1 MSTLIDTSISWHE
14 YTNLPFVIFYRFW
27 SEKRSGRNFRFR
39 QIRHYFGRNIQ
50 DSLIFHNFNFSVQ
63 SLYMYSVLKR
73 CKNTKFYVD
82 SIRYI
87 RFAPHES
94 YFMKIFRDKA
104 SLQTAIAK
112 QRNAGKIGF
121 VPTMGALHEGH
132 LALVKQA
139 LLENEYL
146 VVSIFVNPTQF
157 NNSEDLKNYPRDL
170 DTDLAALKKCSED
183 IFVFAP
189 SVKEMYSE
197 NVSAE
202 KYDFDG
208 LDQQMEGTFRIGHFD
223 GVGTIVSRLFDI
235 VKPDRAYF
243 GEKDFQ
249 QLQIIRK
256 LVSIKNLD
264 IEIVGCEIVR
274 AASGLALSSRNQLL
288 NEQQKNEA
296 TLIYKTLQEVKK
308 KIKEEAIEEIYK
320 FVSDSFKKHP
330 LFRLDYFQIADEA
343 TLKPIKEFDKNK
355 SYRAFLA
362 VYADEVRL
370 IDNIALN

>member
-1 MSTLIDTSISWHE
+1 MH
-14 YTNLPFVIFYRFW
+14 
-27 SEKRSGRNFRFR
+27 
-39 QIRHYFGRNIQ
+39 
-50 DSLIFHNFNFSVQ
+50 
-63 SLYMYSVLKR
+63 SVLKR

-87 RFAPHES
+87 RFAPHKS
-94 YFMKIFRDKA
+94 FFMEVYRDKA

-112 QRNAGKIGF
+112 QQKAGKLGF

-139 LLENEYL
+139 LLENDYL

-157 NNSEDLKNYPRDL
+157 NNADDLKNYPRDL
-170 DTDLAALKKCSED
+170 ESDLKALKQCSED
-183 IFVFAP
+183 ILVFAP
-189 SVKEMYSE
+189 NVEEMYSTD
-197 NVSAE
+197 VSAQ

-208 LDQQMEGTFRIGHFD
+208 LDEQMEGAFRKGHFD
-223 GVGTIVSRLFDI
+223 GVGTIVSKLFEI

-256 LVSIKNLD
+256 LVSIKNLG

-274 AASGLALSSRNQLL
+274 SETGLALSSRNQLL
-288 NEQQKNEA
+288 SEDQKEEA
-296 TLIYKTLQEVKK
+296 TLLYKTLREVKK
-308 KIKEEAIEEIYK
+308 RIKEDSIEDLYK
-320 FVSDSFKKHP
+320 FVAETFQNHP
-330 LFRLDYFQIADEA
+330 LFRLDYFEIADEA
-343 TLKPIKEFDKNK
+343 TLKPSKTYNENK
-355 SYRAFLA
+355 TYRAFLA
-362 VYADEVRL
+362 VYAGEVRL

>member
-1 MSTLIDTSISWHE
+1 
-14 YTNLPFVIFYRFW
+14 
-27 SEKRSGRNFRFR
+27 
-39 QIRHYFGRNIQ
+39 
-50 DSLIFHNFNFSVQ
+50 
-63 SLYMYSVLKR
+63 MYSVLKR

-112 QRNAGKIGF
+112 QHNAGSIGF

-139 LLENEYL
+139 LLENEKL

-157 NNSEDLKNYPRDL
+157 NNTDDLKNYPRDL
-170 DTDLAALKKCSED
+170 DTDLAALKQCSED
-183 IFVFAP
+183 IIVFAP
-189 SVKEMYSE
+189 SVEEMYSKD
-197 NVSAE
+197 VIAE

-235 VKPDRAYF
+235 VKPDKAYF

-264 IEIVGCEIVR
+264 IEIVGCDIVR
-274 AASGLALSSRNQLL
+274 SETGLALSSRNQLL
-288 NEQQKNEA
+288 NEQQKQEA

-308 KIKEEAIEEIYK
+308 KIKEDAIEEIYK
-320 FVSDSFKKHP
+320 FVSDSFNKHP

>member
-1 MSTLIDTSISWHE
+1 
-14 YTNLPFVIFYRFW
+14 
-27 SEKRSGRNFRFR
+27 
-39 QIRHYFGRNIQ
+39 
-50 DSLIFHNFNFSVQ
+50 
-63 SLYMYSVLKR
+63 MYSVLKR

-87 RFAPHES
+87 RFAPYKS

-112 QRNAGKIGF
+112 QRNAGMIGF

-139 LLENEYL
+139 LLENDYL

-157 NNSEDLKNYPRDL
+157 TNDDDLKNYPRDL
-170 DTDLAALKKCSED
+170 DTDLNALKKCSEN

-197 NVSAE
+197 DISAE

-208 LDQQMEGTFRIGHFD
+208 LDKQMEGTYRIGHFD
-223 GVGTIVSRLFDI
+223 GVGTIVSRLFEI
-235 VKPDRAYF
+235 VNPDRAYF

-256 LVSIKNLD
+256 LVALKNLD
-264 IEIVGCEIVR
+264 IEIVGCDIVR
-274 AASGLALSSRNQLL
+274 SESGLALSSRNQLL
-288 NEQQKNEA
+288 NEQQKAEA

-308 KIKEEAIEEIYK
+308 KIKEDTIEEIYK
-320 FVSDSFKKHP
+320 FVADSFQNHP
-330 LFRLDYFQIADEA
+330 LFRLDYFEIADEA
-343 TLKPIKEFDKNK
+343 TLKPIKNYNENK
-355 SYRAFLA
+355 TYRAFLA